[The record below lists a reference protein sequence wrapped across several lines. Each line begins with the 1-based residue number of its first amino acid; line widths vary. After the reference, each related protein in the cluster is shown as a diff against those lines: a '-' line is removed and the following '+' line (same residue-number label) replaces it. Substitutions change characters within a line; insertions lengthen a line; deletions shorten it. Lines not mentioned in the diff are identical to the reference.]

1 MLWLAVVTAA
11 LSAIMSIYGVVQ
23 FSYRLT
29 LIPDELQ
36 GRVNSVFR
44 LIVFGGDPI
53 GLALTGVLL
62 QVIGTIP
69 AVLIYAGGLVVLAAA
84 TTLNRHVR
92 AAPTAARARTT

>member
-1 MLWLAVVTAA
+1 
-11 LSAIMSIYGVVQ
+11 MSIYGVVQ
-23 FSYRLT
+23 FSYRLK

-53 GLALTGVLL
+53 GLALAGVLL
-62 QVIGTIP
+62 QIIGAVPTVLVYSSFMVVI
-69 AVLIYAGGLVVLAAA
+69 AVA

-92 AAPTAARARTT
+92 GTKR